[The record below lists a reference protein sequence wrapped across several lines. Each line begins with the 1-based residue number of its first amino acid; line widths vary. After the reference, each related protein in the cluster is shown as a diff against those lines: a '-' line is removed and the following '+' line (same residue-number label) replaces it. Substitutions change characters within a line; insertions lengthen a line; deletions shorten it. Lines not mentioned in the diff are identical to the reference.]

1 MLLTL
6 TFGKLLSHQFRVEGD
21 YFMNKTW
28 TLTALSLAASIAA
41 ISTAGANTVN
51 GTIWE
56 TTTGIAQSAVP
67 ANVPP
72 SMTPGTKGV
81 TFSAP
86 SDPLSFNPSDGSAT
100 YTLATWLASA
110 GATGISFFGGAAG
123 TDSLDST
130 IMNIVGKVSVTTGET
145 FSVSHDDGVTLDIGG
160 VTVINDPGPTSV
172 IDSTAT
178 YTGATGNQAFQLV
191 YGECCGPPATLV
203 VNLPLSSV
211 PELSTWGMMAV
222 GFGGIGFLAYRRG
235 RPAKTLVLSA

>member
-1 MLLTL
+1 
-6 TFGKLLSHQFRVEGD
+6 
-21 YFMNKTW
+21 MNKAW

-41 ISTAGANTVN
+41 ISTAGANTVS

-56 TTTGIAQSAVP
+56 TTSAIANSAVP
-67 ANVPP
+67 GNVPP
-72 SMTPGTKGV
+72 SLVPGTKGV

-110 GATGISFFGGAAG
+110 GATGTFFGGAAG
-123 TDSLDST
+123 TDSLDNT

-145 FSVSHDDGVTLDIGG
+145 FSVSHDDGVTLIIGG

-172 IDSTAT
+172 VDSVAT
-178 YTGATGNQAFQLV
+178 YTGASGNQPFQLV
-191 YGECCGPPATLV
+191 YAECCGPPATLV

-222 GFGGIGFLAYRRG
+222 GFGAIGFLGYRRG